1 MANQKPLSAKLTAAR
16 ENDVT
21 GVTKQW
27 DFAACR
33 AGAGCR
39 MHVCFAGRTRPR
51 NTLSRSHLQPKQ
63 GLGFRRRGFMAVGE
77 AVPSDLSDPRLCN
90 RAVHRADAD
99 RRRQNGD
106 GASDDQPS

>member
-1 MANQKPLSAKLTAAR
+1 MANQKPLSTKLTAAR

-63 GLGFRRRGFMAVGE
+63 GLGFRRRGFMAVVRPSRPICPILDCATALSIVPMLI
-77 AVPSDLSDPRLCN
+77 AVVRI
-90 RAVHRADAD
+90 AMAHRMT
-99 RRRQNGD
+99 
-106 GASDDQPS
+106 